1 MVRGHGVI
9 SQYLAKYS
17 SHIFKA
23 ERTINT
29 VYELIFPLCITLGQI
44 TQFNFNI
51 GVKELFNTEF
61 RVSPRVVKNTRVSWL
76 PRGMTFNVLLN

>member
-29 VYELIFPLCITLGQI
+29 VYELIFPL
-44 TQFNFNI
+44 FNFNI

-61 RVSPRVVKNTRVSWL
+61 RVSPRVL
-76 PRGMTFNVLLN
+76 